1 MKNFLEKKYVQIG
14 VTAFCVIA
22 ASLLFYFGI
31 FHTASITKGLKA
43 IYNILTPIV
52 YAAAIS
58 YVLWPLIRFMEKS
71 IIYRICEKKN
81 WKPSEKVRHG
91 IRMICVIV
99 TLLLFF
105 FGIYGLLSMLI
116 PELINSITNIID
128 NLPRYINNIEK
139 WLTNLL
145 KNYPEL
151 EENSSMIFSTV
162 TARAETWLTNDL
174 LPKINL
180 LVASFSTGFMGALVF
195 LKNFLI
201 GAMIS
206 IYLLYGKESY
216 VAQGKRLLYCLF
228 STQTTNNSI
237 RDLQYV
243 DKTFG
248 GFIIGKVL
256 DSLIIGILCYI
267 GTTILNLPYALLVSV
282 IVGVTNV
289 IPFFGPY
296 IGAVPSAVLI
306 LLVNPIQCIYFV
318 IFILLLQQ
326 FDGNFLGPKILGGS
340 TGLSSFMVIVAILV
354 GGGLFGIFG
363 MFVGVP
369 ACAIICTV
377 IRNGIQSRLEKKKMP
392 IDLESYR
399 DIDHLDAKTLQPI
412 APSAQKPGSDSAFK
426 SYRKIRSKASLM
438 SREKRKMNGEVEEVS
453 EEQKKEENK

>member
-201 GAMIS
+201 S

-228 STQTTNNSI
+228 STQTTNNII

-438 SREKRKMNGEVEEVS
+438 SRGKRKMNGEVEEVS